1 MFVNL
6 KQPNRTAYVKEFP
19 LPGISQT
26 LWTTSTY
33 NNDNSYLTTTTQ
45 PGNVYISGNLVVQ
58 GSISNP
64 SDLELK
70 EQVKDIDVSHKES
83 ILSLAPKQ
91 FCYKSDKEKTLH
103 FGFIAQDVEVLF
115 PNLVKDVILESSSS
129 SSFSSSSAG
138 GHKVVNYLELIPLLF
153 LEVKRLSTEVEFLR
167 SQLDIINE
175 K

>member
-103 FGFIAQDVEVLF
+103 FGFIAQDVEVLY

-129 SSFSSSSAG
+129 SSSDG

-153 LEVKRLSTEVEFLR
+153 LEVKRLSTEVDFLR
-167 SQLDIINE
+167 SQLETINE